1 LYYIQ
6 YLKAKVYMAAKPI
19 SIELMQQAVN
29 EFYKT
34 NNKVV
39 AAKNLG
45 LAPGTYANR
54 YNQGI
59 AQGLVP
65 NADLQPPQTGITYE
79 LSEARAKIRQLE
91 SSALAQ
97 AKEDFNAEFIKRK
110 IIKLAE
116 SEINIPDWV
125 IRKPK
130 GHHVTGIP
138 TLLASDWHWGEV
150 VDPAQVGGVNE
161 YNLKIAQERARAFI
175 ETSIDLLKNRFNN
188 PKYEGVVFALGGD
201 MFSGN
206 IHEELATTNDME
218 VMPCVLDLWGTLVW
232 CIEVLADEF
241 GKVFVPCVSGNH
253 GRNTHKIQ
261 NKNRNYTNFD
271 WLLYQFLNKRFEND
285 KRITFFIPDGSDAYY
300 QVYGYKYLLTHG
312 DQFRGGDGVIG
323 CLGAIIRGDH
333 KKRSRNAQIDQEYD
347 TMLIGHFHQ
356 LIQLQRLI
364 VNGSLKGYCEYAYT
378 NNFGFEPPRQA
389 LWITH
394 PLHGITFSCPVN
406 VDRKSKPI
414 NTTWVSWSA

>member
-1 LYYIQ
+1 
-6 YLKAKVYMAAKPI
+6 MPAKPI
-19 SIELMQQAVN
+19 SKELLQEAIN
-29 EFYKT
+29 EYYTT
-34 NNKVV
+34 NNKVI
-39 AAKNLG
+39 AARNLG
-45 LAPGTYANR
+45 LPAGTYAHR
-54 YNQGI
+54 YNTAV

-65 NADLQPPQTGITYE
+65 NKDLKAPDQGIAYD

-97 AKEDFNAEFIKRK
+97 AKEDFNSEYVKRK

-116 SEINIPDWV
+116 SEPNIPDWI

-130 GHHVTGIP
+130 GHNVTGIP

-161 YNLKIAQERARAFI
+161 YNLKIAQDRARAFI

-232 CIEVLADEF
+232 CIETLVEEF

-285 KRITFFIPDGSDAYY
+285 KRVTFFIPDGSDAYY

-364 VNGSLKGYCEYAYT
+364 VNGSLKGYCEYAYS

-414 NTTWVSWSA
+414 NTTWVSWSD

>member
-1 LYYIQ
+1 
-6 YLKAKVYMAAKPI
+6 MPAKPI
-19 SIELMQQAVN
+19 SKELLQQAIN
-29 EFYKT
+29 EYYTT
-34 NNKVV
+34 NNKVI
-39 AAKNLG
+39 AARNLG
-45 LAPGTYANR
+45 LAAGTYAHR
-54 YNQGI
+54 YNT
-59 AQGLVP
+59 AVTQGLVP
-65 NADLQPPQTGITYE
+65 NANLKAPEQGIAYD

-97 AKEDFNAEFIKRK
+97 AKEDFNAEFVKRK

-116 SEINIPDWV
+116 SEPNIPDWIV
-125 IRKPK
+125 RKPK

-150 VDPAQVGGVNE
+150 VDAAQVGGVNE
-161 YNLKIAQERARAFI
+161 YDLKIAQDRARAFI

-206 IHEELATTNDME
+206 IHDELATTNDME

-232 CIEVLADEF
+232 CIETLVEEF

-364 VNGSLKGYCEYAYT
+364 VNGSLKGYCEYAYS

>member
-1 LYYIQ
+1 
-6 YLKAKVYMAAKPI
+6 MPAKPI
-19 SIELMQQAVN
+19 SKELLQQAIN
-29 EFYKT
+29 EYYTT
-34 NNKVV
+34 NNKVI
-39 AAKNLG
+39 AARNLG
-45 LAPGTYANR
+45 LPAGTYAHR
-54 YNQGI
+54 YNT
-59 AQGLVP
+59 AVTQGLVP
-65 NADLQPPQTGITYE
+65 SANLKAPEQGIAYD

-97 AKEDFNAEFIKRK
+97 AKEDFNAEFVKRK

-116 SEINIPDWV
+116 SEPNIPDWIV
-125 IRKPK
+125 RKPK
-130 GHHVTGIP
+130 GHNVTGIP

-150 VDPAQVGGVNE
+150 VDAAQVGGVNE
-161 YNLKIAQERARAFI
+161 YDLKIAQDRARAFI

-206 IHEELATTNDME
+206 IHDELATTNDME

-232 CIEVLADEF
+232 CIETLVEEF

-364 VNGSLKGYCEYAYT
+364 VNGSLKGYCEYAYS

>member
-1 LYYIQ
+1 
-6 YLKAKVYMAAKPI
+6 MPAKPI
-19 SIELMQQAVN
+19 SKELMQQAIN
-29 EFYKT
+29 EYYTT
-34 NNKVV
+34 NNKVH
-39 AAKNLG
+39 AARNLG
-45 LAPGTYANR
+45 IPTGTFAHR
-54 YNQGI
+54 YNTGI
-59 AQGLVP
+59 QQGLVP
-65 NADLQPPQTGITYE
+65 NKDLKPPEQGIAYE

-97 AKEDFNAEFIKRK
+97 AKEDFNSEFIKRK

-116 SEINIPDWV
+116 SEINIPDWIV
-125 IRKPK
+125 RKPK
-130 GHHVTGIP
+130 GHNVTGIP

-150 VDPAQVGGVNE
+150 VDAAQVGGVNE
-161 YNLKIAQERARAFI
+161 YNLKIAQDRARAFI
-175 ETSIDLLKNRFNN
+175 ETSIDLLKNRFNS

-232 CIEVLADEF
+232 CIETLVEEF

>member
-1 LYYIQ
+1 MPARPVS
-6 YLKAKVYMAAKPI
+6 K
-19 SIELMQQAVN
+19 ELMQQAIN
-29 EFYKT
+29 EYYTT
-34 NNKVV
+34 NSKVQ
-39 AAKNLG
+39 AARNLG
-45 LAPGTYANR
+45 LAPGTYAHR

-65 NADLQPPQTGITYE
+65 NSDLKPAETGIAYD
-79 LSEARAKIRQLE
+79 LSEARTKIRQLE

-97 AKEDFNAEFIKRK
+97 AKEDFNSEYVKRK
-110 IIKLAE
+110 IIKLVE
-116 SEINIPDWV
+116 SEIDIPEWV

-130 GHHVTGIP
+130 GHNVTGIP

-206 IHEELATTNDME
+206 IHDELATTNDME

-232 CIEVLADEF
+232 CIEVLVEEF

-414 NTTWVSWSA
+414 NTTWVSWSS

>member
-1 LYYIQ
+1 
-6 YLKAKVYMAAKPI
+6 MPAKPI
-19 SIELMQQAVN
+19 SKELMQQAIN
-29 EFYKT
+29 EYYTT
-34 NNKVV
+34 NNKVH
-39 AAKNLG
+39 AARNLNI
-45 LAPGTYANR
+45 PTGTFAHR
-54 YNQGI
+54 YNSGI
-59 AQGLVP
+59 QQGLVP
-65 NADLQPPQTGITYE
+65 NKDLKAPEQGIAYE

-110 IIKLAE
+110 IIQLAE
-116 SEINIPDWV
+116 SEINIPEWV

-130 GHHVTGIP
+130 GHNVTGIP

-201 MFSGN
+201 MFSGS

-232 CIEVLADEF
+232 CIETLVEEF

-414 NTTWVSWSA
+414 NTTWVSWSE